1 MKVLTPGRWAAVL
14 ASLAALLAAAVL
26 IGIISGSAE
35 VGVRQVLSTLTGREE
50 SEVARLIIL
59 QVRLPRVL
67 LAAVI
72 GAALSAAGVAFQ
84 ALLRNPLA
92 DPFII
97 GVSGGSAFGAVIA
110 ISAGLDVLVAGVS
123 PVPVFS
129 FAGAMGTMAAI
140 YFISRVRGRV
150 PIYTLLLVGVIFNA
164 FYSAVIMFITSVV
177 DFTSV
182 LRIVFWLM
190 GNLTSVPYRNITVV
204 AVYVALGCALL
215 LAMCGRLNLLS
226 LGEETAGQLG
236 VNVERT
242 KAITFFAAS
251 LVTGAAVSAAGMIG
265 FVGLMVPHAVRLLVG
280 PDHRLLMPASILG
293 GASFL
298 ILADVAARTIIAPTE
313 IPVGVVTAICGGP
326 FFIWLLK
333 ARQDRATF
341 G

>member
-1 MKVLTPGRWAAVL
+1 MKVLTPGRWAAAL
-14 ASLAALLAAAVL
+14 AGLTLLLVLAALAGVV
-26 IGIISGSAE
+26 SGSTE
-35 VGVRQVLSTLTGREE
+35 VGV
-50 SEVARLIIL
+50 SEVFSVLAGRDIGEVSRLIL
-59 QVRLPRVL
+59 FQVRLPRVL

-97 GVSGGSAFGAVIA
+97 GVSGGSAFGAVLA
-110 ISAGLDVLVAGVS
+110 ISAGLDVVLAGVS
-123 PVPVFS
+123 AIPAFS
-129 FAGAMGTMAAI
+129 FLGAIGTMAAI
-140 YFISRVRGRV
+140 YAISRVRGQV

-164 FYSAVIMFITSVV
+164 FYSAVIMFITSVA

-190 GNLTSVPYRNITVV
+190 GNLTSVQYGDIAVV
-204 AVYVALGCALL
+204 AAYIGLGCAILL
-215 LAMCGRLNLLS
+215 LMGRNLNLLS
-226 LGEETAGQLG
+226 LGEETAAQLG

-265 FVGLMVPHAVRLLVG
+265 FVGLMVPHVVRLLVG
-280 PDHRLLMPASILG
+280 PDHRLLMPASILA

-298 ILADVAARTIIAPTE
+298 ILADVVARTIIAPTE
-313 IPVGVVTAICGGP
+313 IPVGVITAICGGP

-333 ARQDRATF
+333 TRQKRAF
-341 G
+341 FQ